1 MNRYCTVLFACA
13 LTREGIN
20 DDAAFSQSYG
30 TGTRVARR
38 ISSRMS
44 EHEQLTGESTAL
56 RRSTLSIDRVDDVDA
71 NIINEISVDQ
81 RILQII
87 QSIPDRTIRQELLP

>member
-1 MNRYCTVLFACA
+1 
-13 LTREGIN
+13 
-20 DDAAFSQSYG
+20 
-30 TGTRVARR
+30 
-38 ISSRMS
+38 MS